1 MPERFLNITEGTA
14 MLVTDLHGDR
24 DAFHRYVHRFYKL
37 YQSGQ
42 AQRLIFLGDLI
53 HGYGSEQTDGSLN
66 MLLNVM
72 KLQQELGPDTVMMLL
87 GNHEMPHIYGVSLA
101 KGGME
106 FTPRFERVLGDHRES
121 VLAFL
126 RSLPFY
132 IRTAAGV
139 ILTHSGPSPDVCEY
153 VALLRHF
160 DHEAV
165 LREADRALSQ
175 ADDLT
180 PLYQQYGTISGSPYD
195 EEAEYYLAIH
205 GPRDPR
211 YAHLLRAFMISQ
223 QSAPFRVLWDML
235 FTMNEIGLTE
245 WAYLQ
250 GCQQFLSAFSVD
262 APVEQRVLVSGHMV
276 TPMGG
281 YMLVNRCQLRL
292 SSATHARPRE
302 AGRYLLLNCAK
313 PTRAANDLL
322 SCLGSVFDDDDD
334 DGDE

>member
-1 MPERFLNITEGTA
+1 MPERFLNLTEGTA

-37 YQSGQ
+37 YRSGQ

-66 MLLNVM
+66 MILNVI
-72 KLQQELGPDTVMMLL
+72 KLQRELGPDTVMMLL
-87 GNHEMPHIYGVSLA
+87 GNHEMPHIYGISLS
-101 KGGME
+101 KGEIE

-126 RSLPFY
+126 RGLPFY

-139 ILTHSGPSPDVCEY
+139 MLTHSGSAPDVCEH
-153 VALLRHF
+153 VDLLRHF
-160 DHEAV
+160 DHEAI
-165 LREADRALSQ
+165 LRDADQVLSQ
-175 ADDLT
+175 TDDLT
-180 PLYQQYGTISGSPYD
+180 PLYQQYGALHGASYG
-195 EEAEYYLAIH
+195 EEADYYLAVR
-205 GPRDPR
+205 GPGDPR
-211 YAHLLRAFMISQ
+211 YTHLLRAFMISQ
-223 QSAPFRVLWDML
+223 QSTPFRILWDLL

-250 GCQQFLSAFSVD
+250 GCQQFLSTFSVD
-262 APVEQRVLVSGHMV
+262 APADQRVLVSGHMV

-302 AGRYLLLNCAK
+302 AGRYLLLDCAK
-313 PTRAANDLL
+313 PVRAANDLL
-322 SCLGSVFDDDDD
+322 GCLGNVFEDDADDE
-334 DGDE
+334 DE